1 LSYKRHISYR
11 TRRITSIRIRRMIQ
25 TSHQLRLLSNEPS
38 RLRRFD
44 TNVTSIT
51 FTVRWTVTATPYDT
65 NVTSIKSP
73 LANNHLIFKM
83 ARKKRVHTIDSN
95 SLTETEPVA
104 LPAEKIVPAQVPC
117 TIQAL
122 GGGFGGWMLGYSF
135 NIFNFFS
142 LKPRTFRELHRT
154 GMEAGKSLAVCS
166 GIFSLAFCFC
176 SRLRGKEDVW
186 NGVVAG
192 CATGLVTSIHEG
204 PIQAFKQCAI
214 FGGGCLVLEQLGN
227 MFFSEAQALS
237 IYEDA
242 SIVRRNF
249 KKKERR
255 KMKLKSIW
263 DSRFQC
269 QGCRSGMK
277 FLPWIG

>member
-1 LSYKRHISYR
+1 MRVAHCFYKRHISCEHF
-11 TRRITSIRIRRMIQ
+11 RMNCDGYAVLIQ
-25 TSHQLRLLSNEPS
+25 TSHQLSHQ
-38 RLRRFD
+38 F
-44 TNVTSIT
+44 
-51 FTVRWTVTATPYDT
+51 
-65 NVTSIKSP
+65 
-73 LANNHLIFKM
+73 ANKYLISKM
-83 ARKKRVHTIDSN
+83 GRKKRVHKIDSD
-95 SLTETEPVA
+95 SLTETEAVA

-142 LKPRTFRELHRT
+142 LKPRTLRELNRT
-154 GMEAGKSLAVCS
+154 GMEAGRSLAVCS

-204 PIQAFKQCAI
+204 PIQAFKQCAV

-227 MFFSEAQALS
+227 MFFSDAQALS
-237 IYEDA
+237 IYDDPLIE
-242 SIVRRNF
+242 RRNS

-255 KMKLKSIW
+255 KMKFKSIW

-269 QGCRSGMK
+269 QGCRSGWK
-277 FLPWIG
+277 ALPRIG